1 MTEIFHYAVE
11 DGVAVITWD
20 LPGASMN
27 VLTLEGAAELEACVD
42 RALAD
47 EAVKGAVI
55 ASAKRDFAGGMD
67 LKVLAR
73 IKSEAGYDPAP
84 RLFDFVMKLHGILR
98 KIERGGAD
106 PKTGKGGKPFAWAC
120 PGTAMGIGL
129 EIGLACHRRFAADR
143 KGAKIGLPEIMV
155 GLFPGAGGTTRL
167 IRMLGVMGAAPFLL
181 EGKTPDPKARQI
193 RRADR
198 RGDRARRAARRR
210 QGLGARG
217 RRGGGGQA
225 VGRQGLQD
233 PRRRP
238 LHAAGLPDLPR
249 RRRHDPWQEQGRL
262 PGHQGDALRDL

>member
-73 IKSEAGYDPAP
+73 IKAEAGYDPAP
-84 RLFDFVMKLHGILR
+84 RLFDFVMKLHGVLR

-143 KGAKIGLPEIMV
+143 AGAKIGLPEIMV

-181 EGKTPDPKARQI
+181 EGKTPDPK
-193 RRADR
+193 RAKSGGLIDEVSR
-198 RGDRARRAARRR
+198 PTRCSTPPRPGRARPARRR
-210 QGLGARG
+210 RSSRG
-217 RRGGGGQA
+217 TPRATRSPA
-225 VGRQGLQD
+225 AA
-233 PRRRP
+233 PTRRRASRP
-238 LHAAGLPDLPR
+238 SSAASP
-249 RRRHDPWQEQGRL
+249 
-262 PGHQGDALRDL
+262 